1 MNDDITPG
9 TPEAPK
15 FDLFATEVEDNLKE
29 ELAKGTFQWTNKYTK
44 VLGALLIATA
54 LVSTG
59 VWYGHYE
66 ATKSPGGG
74 GAALASL
81 RAAFGGGGGGFG
93 AGTGTGTGARAG
105 AGTGTGAGAGAAAGA
120 AGGFGGF
127 GGSRITGTIKSVKG
141 STITITLDDPTQA
154 SSLTSGD
161 AARITDTTTT
171 GGAAP
176 GGTTG
181 GAASGGTRNGS
192 ATTGG
197 SASSGTS
204 KVVVPPPTTTKGA
217 TKTLATPA
225 PSAGAGRRAG
235 GGGAFSNPALT
246 VCLSKA
252 GITLTAGSRPDF
264 QDPKTA
270 AALQAC
276 FTQLG
281 ITRVGGFGGG
291 AAGGAAPAPSAT
303 K

>member
-1 MNDDITPG
+1 MNDDSNPIVSD
-9 TPEAPK
+9 APK
-15 FDLFATEVEDNLKE
+15 FDLFATEAEDNLKE

-44 VLGALLIATA
+44 GLGVLLIATA

-66 ATKSPGGG
+66 ATKTPAVNTSTLS
-74 GAALASL
+74 AL
-81 RAAFGGGGGGFG
+81 RAAFGGGSGFG
-93 AGTGTGTGARAG
+93 AGTGTT
-105 AGTGTGAGAGAAAGA
+105 TGA

-127 GGSRITGTIKSVKG
+127 GGTRITGTIKSVKG
-141 STITITLDDPTQA
+141 STVTITLDDPTQA

-161 AARITDTTTT
+161 AARVTDTGAASAAGTA
-171 GGAAP
+171 GAAP
-176 GGTTG
+176 T
-181 GAASGGTRNGS
+181 
-192 ATTGG
+192 AT
-197 SASSGTS
+197 
-204 KVVVPPPTTTKGA
+204 
-217 TKTLATPA
+217 TPA
-225 PSAGAGRRAG
+225 PSSSTSPRSG

-252 GITLTAGSRPDF
+252 GITLTPGTRPNF

-270 AALQAC
+270 AALQTC

-291 AAGGAAPAPSAT
+291 SAGGAAPAPTAT